1 MPSLKISTIG
11 MALTLMATVALPASA
26 GVVEDRKANFKASNQ
41 SMRLMGAAMGAEDFD
56 TIAEEAAKI
65 AAWAE
70 VMPDYFPEGS
80 GAGTSARAEIW
91 SDFVGFKDAAETHY
105 NAAQDL
111 ITVAAK
117 QDAASTGEALKA
129 LGATCKACHQKF
141 KSW

>member
-1 MPSLKISTIG
+1 MPVTKIKAASAAI
-11 MALTLMATVALPASA
+11 ALTMLASLPVSA
-26 GVVEDRKANFKASNQ
+26 GVVEDRKANFKASNM
-41 SMRLMGAAMGAEDFD
+41 SMRMMGAAMGSEDFD
-56 TIAEEAAKI
+56 TITEEAMKL

-80 GAGTSARAEIW
+80 GAGTSAKPEIW
-91 SDFVGFKDAAETHY
+91 SDFVGFKDAAEAFH

-117 QDAASTGEALKA
+117 QDAASTAEALKA
-129 LGATCKACHQKF
+129 VGTSCKACHQKF